1 MEKYIIEGFLVEQKV
16 GMLSS
21 SSYARRKTGLDFAIA
36 KLNNHYENGL
46 NYVCN
51 YDAVVQLK
59 PGCMRKIIRFVR
71 KKDKEE
77 SVEIKYKYA
86 VFTKNDNKVSGFKFI
101 EIPSVW
107 TSVTLGVFD
116 KKHVLDPYLEQ
127 GRIAVEDF
135 INKNPQVKPYCDLE
149 VMVKFKPGFFRRIWN
164 FITGNSYKNKFSF
177 DYFSFN
183 IAQDFRTDNSEFKG
197 SFMKSLLNA

>member
-1 MEKYIIEGFLVEQKV
+1 
-16 GMLSS
+16 
-21 SSYARRKTGLDFAIA
+21 
-36 KLNNHYENGL
+36 
-46 NYVCN
+46 
-51 YDAVVQLK
+51 
-59 PGCMRKIIRFVR
+59 MRKIIRFIR

-77 SVEIKYKYA
+77 PIEIKYKYA
-86 VFTKNDNKVSGFKFI
+86 VFTKNEHKISGFKFT

-116 KKHVLDPYLEQ
+116 KKHIQDPYLEQ
-127 GRIAVEDF
+127 GKIAVADF

-164 FITGNSYKNKFSF
+164 FITGKSYKNKFSF

-183 IAQDFRTDNSEFKG
+183 IAQDFRTDNSEFEG
-197 SFMKSLLNA
+197 SFLKKLLK